1 MDPKTLTAKETAYDV
16 RDPRVPG
23 LLMRVLPTGKRDWYY
38 QVARGKRVRIGPYP
52 LVNATMARAEPQKIL
67 QRLAL
72 GEDPK
77 PEWLRAAIL
86 APKGVTLKELADA
99 YGIEFKALKRAQGF
113 EPRSLE
119 VLTTIINAVGTE
131 FAATFDV
138 RAWQTSL
145 VKKRSAK
152 TANRKLDALRS
163 LYTWALAK
171 GLVESNPTDGV
182 KRLKVG
188 NVTRERVRIPDTAA
202 EARLRRA
209 LKGYAATAYVF
220 ARNTGLRLGELRR
233 LRREDIDGDRVYV
246 PVAKSGKGRFVPLN
260 ATARKALAKC
270 PRDGLLFPHAFKRAW
285 LKARTDADFAFTWN
299 EATRHAFVSA
309 LLRAGVA
316 PFTVS
321 KLAGHADLSMLNVYG
336 HALHDDLAA
345 AVERLAS

>member
-1 MDPKTLTAKETAYDV
+1 M
-16 RDPRVPG
+16 
-23 LLMRVLPTGKRDWYY
+23 VLPTGKRDWYY

-131 FAATFDV
+131 FAATFDA

-152 TANRKLDALRS
+152 TADRKFDALRS
-163 LYTWALAK
+163 LYT
-171 GLVESNPTDGV
+171 
-182 KRLKVG
+182 
-188 NVTRERVRIPDTAA
+188 
-202 EARLRRA
+202 
-209 LKGYAATAYVF
+209 
-220 ARNTGLRLGELRR
+220 
-233 LRREDIDGDRVYV
+233 
-246 PVAKSGKGRFVPLN
+246 GRS
-260 ATARKALAKC
+260 
-270 PRDGLLFPHAFKRAW
+270 PRDW
-285 LKARTDADFAFTWN
+285 
-299 EATRHAFVSA
+299 
-309 LLRAGVA
+309 
-316 PFTVS
+316 
-321 KLAGHADLSMLNVYG
+321 
-336 HALHDDLAA
+336 
-345 AVERLAS
+345 